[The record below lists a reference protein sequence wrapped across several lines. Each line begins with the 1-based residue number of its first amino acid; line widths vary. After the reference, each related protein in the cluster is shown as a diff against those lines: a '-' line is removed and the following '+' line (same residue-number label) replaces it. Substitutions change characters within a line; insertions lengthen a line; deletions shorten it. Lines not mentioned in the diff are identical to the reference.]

1 MFDKVFNMSL
11 HMFTTKNTDCQRPK
25 GHIKQTP
32 IADQPCYFISTS
44 MLIWETHLKQRITRT
59 MFLKPIN
66 RITVIVENNGK
77 VTFISIGLSAI
88 NQSAIYL
95 FIHRSIH
102 PSIVHPS
109 MYLSVILS
117 IYRSTI
123 YLSIISIYLSTLLSV
138 CLSVSVCSSCLPIYL
153 FIYLFIWLSI

>member
-1 MFDKVFNMSL
+1 MTRFLICLCICLQRRILTANDPKVTSNRLLFHFNI
-11 HMFTTKNTDCQRPK
+11 N
-25 GHIKQTP
+25 
-32 IADQPCYFISTS
+32 ADLRNSYKT
-44 MLIWETHLKQRITRT
+44 QRITRT
-59 MFLKPIN
+59 MFLKSVN

-117 IYRSTI
+117 IYPSTI
-123 YLSIISIYLSTLLSV
+123 YLSIISIYLSTLLSICVSVCV
-138 CLSVSVCSSCLPIYL
+138 CLSFLLAYL